1 MRGAVVKTNVL
12 TDADNTLWDTDRVF
26 ASAQLE
32 LLGLVERALKRE
44 AIPEDRLAYVR
55 SLDQMLAERH
65 HAGLRYPP
73 RHLAKAIALALT
85 GVRAQEAARLAWTSA
100 TERQVIGDLEAETA
114 ERTFLAAVQR
124 LPDLRDG
131 VAEGIHAL
139 HTAGCLITVVTE
151 GSREKA
157 ARTAR
162 SHGIG
167 HYIDRI
173 IEAPKHLG
181 LYKRVQLLPGV
192 SSPGY
197 MIGDQLERDIRPAKE
212 AGLITIYYP
221 GGFKPRWEAD
231 PQLVQPDFTVSSFAE
246 VPAIVLKASHPP
258 QKSNKFHSQPQ

>member
-1 MRGAVVKTNVL
+1 ME
-12 TDADNTLWDTDRVF
+12 
-26 ASAQLE
+26 SAL
-32 LLGLVERALKRE
+32 
-44 AIPEDRLAYVR
+44 
-55 SLDQMLAERH
+55 
-65 HAGLRYPP
+65 
-73 RHLAKAIALALT
+73 
-85 GVRAQEAARLAWTSA
+85 RLAWTSA